1 MWSRSRSVFF
11 NACCRWSPSRGQN
24 LLRVLQYSLHP
35 RLRYQGLPANLLGHS
50 SDVHGV
56 MASSAQALSQT
67 QLAVPKRGRA
77 ELRQGDLARDP
88 TERVLAQRGQR
99 EPGEKPEVSQSECRR
114 RDRGVVAGWLD
125 SPFAP
130 VRLDHVLCPPP
141 LQSPILRGLERHQ
154 HLSRLARRLHPRHN
168 VHDRPKVVGSCER
181 ESEVRIEKDSEE
193 EETYSP
199 CLGAAWSRKGRRSQR
214 PSSRAAPGAQFF
226 PPRPRPP
233 RNPSERVPPQARGR
247 PASTPGPLDWVWGR
261 RG

>member
-1 MWSRSRSVFF
+1 MFFF

-35 RLRYQGLPANLLGHS
+35 RLRYQGLPANLLGHP

-56 MASSAQALSQT
+56 MASSAQALTQT

-99 EPGEKPEVSQSECRR
+99 EPGEEPEVSQSGCRR

-141 LQSPILRGLERHQ
+141 L
-154 HLSRLARRLHPRHN
+154 
-168 VHDRPKVVGSCER
+168 
-181 ESEVRIEKDSEE
+181 
-193 EETYSP
+193 
-199 CLGAAWSRKGRRSQR
+199 
-214 PSSRAAPGAQFF
+214 
-226 PPRPRPP
+226 
-233 RNPSERVPPQARGR
+233 
-247 PASTPGPLDWVWGR
+247 
-261 RG
+261 